1 MSTKTTFKR
10 IALVAVA
17 SLGFGL
23 LSVAPSSAAIVSDT
37 LTAAG
42 AATATSSTVSPN
54 AATVDLT
61 VSGIS
66 SAASETMTL
75 TGTVVSSPITNAV
88 TTVSFA
94 ATAVTAATTA
104 ANATVGASNG
114 VVTITAA
121 GRGTAYVTASYAPT
135 VAGTYVIALKST
147 GGLNAQTVVWTVTVT
162 AKPVLSAAG
171 STAYISYDYYNDA
184 RNNATRGLWAA
195 PDSTTDKAGVSC
207 YASPGAGCARIK
219 LVQGNGSTTSP
230 LTSGTA
236 ITATV
241 TGPAIVE
248 VNGEGGTYTIQPK
261 GAYAVE
267 TAEQNTAYGLT
278 KYVYVWSNGVPGVAT
293 VTIKAGDLVLSTK
306 SVTFFGNVASIAVAS
321 TKKSI
326 SDLAAATSV
335 ATITAKDAS
344 GVSVPVLA
352 EDFTVSSSTE
362 RTAQS
367 VTAAGAIDVAATP
380 TAARN
385 VSLQITPT
393 ATKTGA
399 KTLTVTHTG
408 STVATTFGATV
419 ALDATSSLTVT
430 NNMGNT
436 VPGQK
441 ITYTVTSKD
450 AGGNAT
456 PDGDHT
462 IAVTTSL
469 SQSQALPTSVT
480 LSGGVGTFDLY
491 APFTP
496 GVQTVTVKSDDVSA
510 STTSDIVDLVQP
522 ATDAAAEATD
532 AANAAT
538 DAANAA
544 AEAADAATAAAQ
556 DAADA
561 VAALAVQVNEQIAEL
576 KAQNDALRKQLIALT
591 NLIIKIQKKVKA

>member
-1 MSTKTTFKR
+1 
-10 IALVAVA
+10 
-17 SLGFGL
+17 
-23 LSVAPSSAAIVSDT
+23 

-66 SAASETMTL
+66 SAALETMTL

-104 ANATVGASNG
+104 SNATVGAG

-171 STAYISYDYYNDA
+171 STAYIGYDYYNDG

-195 PDSTTDKAGVSC
+195 PDATTDKTGVSC

-241 TGPAIVE
+241 TGPAVVE
-248 VNGEGGTYTIQPK
+248 VNGEGNTYSPQPK

-267 TAEQNTAYGLT
+267 TADQNTAYGLT

-326 SDLAAATSV
+326 SDLAGATTV

-367 VTAAGAIDVAATP
+367 VTAAGAIDVPATP

-430 NNMGNT
+430 NNMGTT

-450 AGGNAT
+450 AGGNPT

-462 IAVTTSL
+462 IEVTTSL
-469 SQSQALPTSVT
+469 LSLSGGPAGSVT

-491 APFTP
+491 APYTP
-496 GVQTVTVKSDDVSA
+496 GVQTVTVKSDGVSA